1 MIINNAHLCGARLR
15 PAKDDP
21 PWVINADGMEAGE
34 IAFEWFKPIARR
46 NGEVGQR
53 SRMVSYSKISN
64 N

>member
-1 MIINNAHLCGARLR
+1 
-15 PAKDDP
+15 
-21 PWVINADGMEAGE
+21 MEAGE